1 MFVHIAAPPPPG
13 LVGPCLPGSA
23 AELSLY
29 SSVPAGFP
37 SPADDYAEGALDV
50 HALLVRRP
58 AATFFCKAEGPSMR
72 DAGIGDGDL
81 LVVDR
86 SIIAGDGDIVVATV
100 DGGLTVKRLSKRP
113 SGWALA
119 PANPEFPE
127 IPIDPEAGI
136 TVWGVVTWAMTPLC
150 GR

>member
-1 MFVHIAAPPPPG
+1 MFANPSAPPPSG
-13 LVGPCLPGSA
+13 LVGPCLPGTA
-23 AELSLY
+23 AELALY

-37 SPADDYAEGALDV
+37 PAEDYAEGALT
-50 HALLVRRP
+50 HELLVLGLRRP
-58 AATFFCKAEGPSMR
+58 SSAVPGR
-72 DAGIGDGDL
+72 RWDAGINDGDL

-86 SIIAGDGDIVVATV
+86 SVEPGDGDVVVATV
-100 DGGLTVKRLSKRP
+100 EGGLTVKRLSKRP

-136 TVWGVVTWAMTPLC
+136 QVWGVVTWAMTPLC